1 MTCILAGVL
10 AGGATHAV
18 PSLQREPASRQ
29 RRQGLQVFPEL
40 KTRVNTHLGGKLLDD
55 RVVHDGQIVRLWLL
69 YPRAQTIETR
79 DTRGHS
85 TETPWAGGWVERQVS
100 HGTAQ

>member
-1 MTCILAGVL
+1 MPCPACKES
-10 AGGATHAV
+10 
-18 PSLQREPASRQ
+18 PRDDREDKAYK
-29 RRQGLQVFPEL
+29 VFPEL